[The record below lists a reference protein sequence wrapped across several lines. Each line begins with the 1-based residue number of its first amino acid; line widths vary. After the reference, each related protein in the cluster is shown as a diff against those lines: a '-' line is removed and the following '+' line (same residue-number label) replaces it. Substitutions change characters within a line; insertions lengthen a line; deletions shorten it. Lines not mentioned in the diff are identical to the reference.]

1 MDWNWYFSSLAQSAA
16 AIVGIFG
23 AFIISKILSNDSVF
37 RQKTILAKELIVG
50 AEKVVDDANDIYFSW
65 FIMRTNEEA
74 FDDAK
79 ELLDKDIY
87 DAEQIYDECPFS
99 VYVPREEI
107 VEQIRKMIEDRL
119 SQVKKK
125 EEELQRKLK
134 AQPGLGIIESVHRPL
149 PKMPNLD
156 LLNELNKE
164 RDSID
169 RVIRDARHQI
179 RLISNHLEN
188 ILGNPESS
196 SQISYTLVLIVLLF
210 FSGVIYPLSF
220 LPLPVD
226 VHIELSLSAFFPV
239 LFSLKGSLLAVVS
252 IIFTAIIAMF
262 FYMNLTMKHSQGI
275 IDRLKP
281 FVDISSYSEYFA
293 VMELNEKENA
303 EKRRATQYHST
314 IGNG

>member
-1 MDWNWYFSSLAQSAA
+1 MDWNWFFSSLAQSAA

-23 AFIISKILSNDSVF
+23 AFIVSKILSNDSVF
-37 RQKTILAKELIVG
+37 RQKIILSKELIVG
-50 AEKVVDDANDIYFSW
+50 AEKVVDDADDLYFGW
-65 FIMRTNEEA
+65 FIKRTNEEA

-79 ELLDKDIY
+79 KLLDKDIY

-107 VEQIRKMIEDRL
+107 VGQIRKMIEDRL
-119 SQVKKK
+119 SRAKKR
-125 EEELQRKLK
+125 EEELLRKLK
-134 AQPGLGIIESVHRPL
+134 AQPGLAIIESVHRPL
-149 PKMPNLD
+149 PKMPNPG

-188 ILGNPESS
+188 IQGNPESS
-196 SQISYTLVLIVLLF
+196 LQISYTLILIVLLF

-226 VHIELSLSAFFPV
+226 AHIELSLASFFPL
-239 LFSLKGSLLAVVS
+239 LFSLKGALLAIVS
-252 IIFTAIIAMF
+252 IIFSIVVAIF
-262 FYMNLTMKHSQGI
+262 FWMNLKMKYSKSI
-275 IDRLKP
+275 IEKLQS
-281 FVDISSYSEYFA
+281 FADISSYSEYFHI
-293 VMELNEKENA
+293 MELNEKVSS
-303 EKRRATQYHST
+303 EKT
-314 IGNG
+314 